1 MDDWNLKFLESLWMV
16 NNNHGRVNSKSN
28 HSQYFNG
35 YGCECLTPFPLIFHW
50 YCGGKFNRWWKPEYT
65 NIPTA
70 CYNSMNVITYGHIE
84 YILEWASIELTSVV
98 VIGTNGISWEMKPT
112 MKSRSK
118 YCMCLILKQL
128 NLNQYKS
135 DWIC

>member
-1 MDDWNLKFLESLWMV
+1 MV
-16 NNNHGRVNSKSN
+16 NNNHGKVNSKSN

-35 YGCECLTPFPLIFHW
+35 YGCECLTPFPLRFHW

-70 CYNSMNVITYGHIE
+70 CYNSMNVITYGYIE
-84 YILEWASIELTSVV
+84 YILAWASIELTSVV
-98 VIGTNGISWEMKPT
+98 VICTNDVSWEMKPT
-112 MKSRSK
+112 MKSRSPRPFK
-118 YCMCLILKQL
+118 ILYALNFKRL
-128 NLNQYKS
+128 NLNQYKN

>member
-1 MDDWNLKFLESLWMV
+1 
-16 NNNHGRVNSKSN
+16 
-28 HSQYFNG
+28 
-35 YGCECLTPFPLIFHW
+35 
-50 YCGGKFNRWWKPEYT
+50 
-65 NIPTA
+65 
-70 CYNSMNVITYGHIE
+70 MNVITYGHIE

-135 DWIC
+135 DWIY